1 MEYILLDFMARGS
14 SAAQLVFDLAILNLL
29 KRRNACMHTILRAEA
44 DAQERA
50 QQVRT
55 RVYKFAFKE
64 LRAWR
69 KP

>member
-1 MEYILLDFMARGS
+1 MDIIEDYMAAGS
-14 SAAQLVFDLAILNLL
+14 KVAALHFDLDILNLL

-44 DAQERA
+44 DVQERA

-69 KP
+69 KA